1 MIAALYAMKAL
12 KDSGAELK
20 RRIRLIVGTD
30 EETGSTDMERY
41 KKTEELPVYAFT
53 PDAMFPVVNSEKS
66 MVVFRISKRFSDRS
80 GAETTH
86 L

>member
-1 MIAALYAMKAL
+1 MCAGDGWNTDPFEGVIADGRITGRGVLDDKGPVIAALYAMKAL

-41 KKTEELPVYAFT
+41 KKTEEL
-53 PDAMFPVVNSEKS
+53 SCK
-66 MVVFRISKRFSDRS
+66 
-80 GAETTH
+80 
-86 L
+86 